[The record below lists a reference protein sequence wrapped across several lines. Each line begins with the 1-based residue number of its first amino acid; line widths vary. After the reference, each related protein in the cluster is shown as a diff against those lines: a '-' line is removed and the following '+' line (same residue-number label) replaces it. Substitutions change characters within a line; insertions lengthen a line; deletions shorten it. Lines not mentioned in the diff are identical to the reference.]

1 MTTRS
6 SQQPWFLS
14 TLLGVI
20 VAKGLGRREE
30 PGEAALRS
38 HKGGSVAVSVV
49 VLFQGGFAFFIF
61 FFFLLWRRIS
71 WDTSQNQ
78 WNSSANGCCVHQGWK
93 RQAFVFTAHQG
104 LSVLHRHWM
113 GHPPA
118 DQERFLHNHNLFYR
132 YNWCSGKNEIKIPTE
147 DFLTLRWQATAD

>member
-1 MTTRS
+1 MTARS
-6 SQQPWFLS
+6 SQQLWFLS

-38 HKGGSVAVSVV
+38 HKGGSVAGSVV
-49 VLFQGGFAFFIF
+49 VLFQGGFAFFF
-61 FFFLLWRRIS
+61 FFSCSEGVFHGTLHRINA
-71 WDTSQNQ
+71 THQQ
-78 WNSSANGCCVHQGWK
+78 MGNGCCVHQGWK

-104 LSVLHRHWM
+104 LSVLHRHRM

-118 DQERFLHNHNLFYR
+118 DQDRFLHNHNLFYR
-132 YNWCSGKNEIKIPTE
+132 YNWCSGKNEIKIPAE
-147 DFLTLRWQATAD
+147 DFLTLR